1 MRPLVM
7 RLGSLHTLSLSTW
20 LALGCNRG
28 AQPVVAPPADV
39 PVAVAPA
46 PPVRD
51 AGRAPSTDAA
61 PALPTGSVQ
70 GTVRLNGRLGRFPR
84 IVLDSGTASR
94 AGCRDA
100 AERIYSNPFPI
111 EAPGLMPEALVT
123 VDARSTTRPPPRRRV
138 VTFFD
143 CSISPR
149 VLVMSLNDQI
159 VLHAETDEH
168 PIPKVDGL
176 GATIARMLF
185 RGQDLEPAGLRRP
198 GRYIIH
204 SVIHPHWLQTP
215 MLVTPNWFY
224 DQTDREGHYRIDHLP
239 PGSFTMHAW
248 YPGTTEVTAT
258 ITIPSGGVA
267 QQDFTLTALPI
278 ERIAPL
284 QPPESADAGP
294 VIP

>member
-1 MRPLVM
+1 M
-7 RLGSLHTLSLSTW
+7 STW

-28 AQPVVAPPADV
+28 APSRPPP
-39 PVAVAPA
+39 PVARDAAATPVTPSAPRDAAAADAPA
-46 PPVRD
+46 VE
-51 AGRAPSTDAA
+51 G
-61 PALPTGSVQ
+61 PTGAVE
-70 GTVRLNGRLGRFPR
+70 GTVRLNGRLGRFPA
-84 IVLDSGTASR
+84 VALDSGTASR

-100 AERIYSNPFPI
+100 AERIYTNPFPI

-123 VDARSTTRPPPRRRV
+123 VDARSAVRPPSRRRV

-185 RGQDLEPAGLRRP
+185 RGEDQEPVGLRRP

-224 DQTDREGHYRIDHLP
+224 DQTNREGRYRVAHLP
-239 PGSFTMHAW
+239 PGTYTMHAW

-258 ITIPSGGVA
+258 VTITANGVA
-267 QQDFTLTALPI
+267 TQDFTLTALPI

-284 QPPESADAGP
+284 QPPEPRDAGP